1 MPAPLPPEL
10 LAEAGSWG
18 AWLLSASLAL
28 GGEDWAWREPPA
40 EAETL
45 LPAAVSA
52 PGETVDPELLRARLS
67 WTYGRAADTR
77 LPSKL
82 TATALRESFRAQEA
96 AEGATDLP
104 GGTGGGAFP
113 PLRLGD
119 RADLTPAERGTAM
132 HLAMQYADLTG
143 CDTPQGAAEAVAE
156 LRKRRL
162 LTPEQCDAVDTGKLT
177 RFCRSEVYALLRR
190 GEVHREFKFSLLVP
204 LRELLGEGEG
214 ETLLQGVVD
223 LWSETEEGICLLDYK
238 TDRVTGETQ
247 AARAEEYRPQLMAY
261 ALALERMTGK
271 KVLRRFLWFFAT
283 GEAVEV

>member
-1 MPAPLPPEL
+1 M
-10 LAEAGSWG
+10 
-18 AWLLSASLAL
+18 
-28 GGEDWAWREPPA
+28 
-40 EAETL
+40 
-45 LPAAVSA
+45 SA

-132 HLAMQYADLTG
+132 HLAMQYADLAG

-162 LTPEQCDAVDTGKLT
+162 LTPEQCDAVDAGKLT